1 MSHTI
6 KSITYF
12 FEPDKTAQALCEQ
25 TAAEIDGNGV
35 SLSDITAESA
45 VSSNVTV
52 TSHFT
57 WAIQVSLK
65 SKTIPGKQTK
75 NTVLH
80 DSAAEAQSAAKKQ
93 GQHIIKNSLGKI
105 ELINNINEDPEHFF
119 KHSSVKL
126 NGGKSHALILN
137 CSQQCNSGQFVC
149 PRCKGKGTRKAT
161 TKKEDFLGTSGNVSS
176 DNICPQCKGRG
187 SIECSTCAGNG
198 ELTQLYQVHV
208 DATRMGKDIVE
219 TEDKSVKQLLENFI
233 TRHSH
238 KNLIKSYLSPTV
250 TQLEDVDEKHC
261 KVIYQSKTNAT
272 LLKLKVKEKNQTI
285 LGFGKQNIC
294 INKTHILDDTL
305 LPAIDE
311 IIGKHPRFGSVSKY
325 TKLQSMP
332 ALTHI
337 LTSESTNYTD
347 DQLKTLLHKY
357 SHNLLSPAS
366 AQKIIE
372 KIKKFKTTLTA
383 KYNLVTWVAFT
394 SAGLLSAFYFGLK
407 LKPVTDTAIL
417 FGIHGLTV
425 FLAGY
430 YSSTSL
436 TKRKRK
442 KLAQNNTLPTLEKL
456 PALISVTLILIALL
470 APKALSTENR
480 WSIFFNTHQIYHT
493 LFSKQTKNSA
503 VISSPAR
510 IQLAQK
516 HLTILGYANI
526 TENGE
531 FDTETATAVKDF
543 QNRFGIYEEKYIN
556 QKTMGLLTRYSVI
569 RSSLFNDSKISTDN
583 SASE

>member
-6 KSITYF
+6 NSITYL
-12 FEPDKTAQALCEQ
+12 FEPDKNAQALCEQ
-25 TAAEIDGNGV
+25 ITTELDGNGA

-45 VSSNVTV
+45 LSTAVTI

-80 DSAAEAQSAAKKQ
+80 DTAADAQIAAKKQ

-119 KHSSVKL
+119 KHSAIKL
-126 NGGKSHALILN
+126 NGGKAHALIQS
-137 CSQQCNSGQFVC
+137 CSNQCNSGQLVC

-161 TKKEDFLGTSGNVSS
+161 TKKEDFLGTTGNFSS
-176 DNICPQCKGRG
+176 DNVCPQCKGRG
-187 SIECSTCAGNG
+187 AIECSTCVGSG

-208 DATRMGKDIVE
+208 DATRTDKNAVE
-219 TEDKSVKQLLENFI
+219 TDDKSVKQLLERFI
-233 TRHSH
+233 TSHSH

-250 TQLEDVDEKHC
+250 TQLEDVDQKHC

-272 LLKLKVKEKNQTI
+272 LLKLKVKDKNHTA
-285 LGFGKQNIC
+285 LSFGKQNIC
-294 INKTHILDDTL
+294 INKTHMLDDLL

-311 IIGKHPRFGSVSKY
+311 TIGKYPRFGSVNKY
-325 TKLQSMP
+325 AKLHSMP

-337 LTSESTNYTD
+337 LNADSKNYTD
-347 DQLKTLLHKY
+347 AQLKTLLHQY
-357 SHNLLSPAS
+357 SHNLLSPAAS
-366 AQKIIE
+366 QQVIE
-372 KIKKFKTTLTA
+372 KVKKFKKSLTPR
-383 KYNLVTWVAFT
+383 YNPGIWIAFT
-394 SAGLLSAFYFGLK
+394 SVGLLSAFYFGLK
-407 LKPVTDTAIL
+407 FKPITDTVIL
-417 FGIHGLTV
+417 FGVHGLAV

-436 TKRKRK
+436 TRRKRK
-442 KLAQNNTLPTLEKL
+442 KLGQNNTLPTLEKL
-456 PALISVTLILIALL
+456 PALVSAVLILIALL
-470 APKALSTENR
+470 TPKALSTDNR
-480 WSIFFNTHQIYHT
+480 WSIFFNTQQIYHS
-493 LFSKQTKNSA
+493 LFSKKTINNL
-503 VISSPAR
+503 VISSPSR
-510 IQLAQK
+510 IKLAQK
-516 HLTILGYANI
+516 YLTILGYTNI
-526 TENGE
+526 TENGD
-531 FDTETATAVKDF
+531 FDAETAIAVKDF
-543 QNRFGIYEEKYIN
+543 QNRFGIYEEKYLN